1 MESLKGKE
9 NKIFIQIGQGVA
21 DKILRHKKSPWGRKT
36 FGVLVGEKRQ
46 EEGSIRVYIESA
58 IPIGKL
64 KRISTQPASA
74 GKWWNKVEKR
84 MSQLYFGKEIMGW
97 YGIRTGWEAMLTE
110 EDRSIHR
117 ELFPKSHQVIFL
129 LDDASGAQK
138 FYHWQRNH
146 IKTYKGAVQWEGE
159 EGKKLQ
165 PIPPIRWRR
174 GFSLM
179 AVAVISFVLGFL
191 YRGSLVPPDQVLQQD
206 SASKPFSQGST
217 ENAKILAQKDAEI
230 QQLKGTIKDLEEEL
244 ERIGHEKEELERK
257 NRGLAMELDG
267 KLDDAIQENQVLP
280 YRIEKGDALSRIS
293 RKFYGDS
300 SMAQALGRF
309 NRIPEGESL
318 EIGSYI
324 LIPPKEWLDP

>member
-1 MESLKGKE
+1 M
-9 NKIFIQIGQGVA
+9 GQE
-21 DKILRHKKSPWGRKT
+21 T

-146 IKTYKGAVQWEGE
+146 IKTYKGAVLWEGE